1 MVVSSSRS
9 SVTDLSDSV
18 HPSVSQEHEQERTTF
33 SCIANPCRV
42 KQVENAL
49 NSGCKEGPEE
59 GEAVIESGLVCT
71 TQCKEGFYQSDDVLR
86 CHAETLSPATFTC
99 EATCAV
105 PSVSNAAAGGICKEG
120 KDQIMPFTSC
130 TTQCA
135 TGYTPSVEKLSCR
148 NGAFTPGSIQCNPDP
163 CDAPT
168 GVEFGRTK
176 GPCQEGWTLTSGHLG
191 KMCGAG
197 YTPSIAS
204 LACNAGTLAP
214 ATFQC
219 VPNPCPIPTV
229 KNRLG
234 NGCRGVAGS
243 SVESGKSCKASC
255 KSGYTPSVKQLD
267 CYAETLTPET
277 FVCEP
282 NPCSI
287 PVDSNQ
293 EGSGCLGVP
302 GQKDGTVIEHGE
314 TCQSECKEGYHP
326 SVESMS
332 CSLGTL
338 SPAKWSCIEDAYPAV
353 EGVANAPKVT
363 CKEGNSIN
371 SQKSCTTK
379 CRDGYKPNYAS
390 LTCRLGKFFPHTY
403 ICEPEGCPLPV
414 VKNRLTSG
422 CSGLPHPA
430 VVTSGQSCSAQCD
443 NGYTPSVASLKCFA
457 GKLTPATFVCNEDPC
472 DAPGGIQNGAT
483 ESCKEGKEI
492 ASGDKCTSQ
501 CAAGYVPSTA
511 QLSCSLGKLTPSFY
525 SCNPEPCT
533 LPQFANRKGN
543 GCKSKS
549 GQTVAS
555 GETCTAECAA
565 GYTPNEL
572 SLKCYAGVLTPAT
585 FSCFPDPCPLP
596 SISKA
601 QGNGC
606 SNLGGSMIDS
616 GLKCEAACQ
625 TGYTPSVKVL
635 ACQAS
640 ILTPDT
646 FTCNPNG
653 CTLPKV
659 QNQAGNGCQGI
670 KGSSIGSGKT
680 CKTQCAAGFTPD
692 VESLSCFAE
701 ELTPSTFTCNP
712 TPCTLPAVANAQG
725 NGCKGKVGTVIA
737 SGATCKTACMPG
749 YEASEA
755 ARQNRQAGMLRREF
769 VTSHL
774 RVCRVE
780 VSGTD
785 RRRPEKRPLGAGDAL
800 GAEAVTWC
808 KDGSYGGE
816 SIDLPHPR
824 HLYRPAG
831 DDRMAPRICGS
842 SSEGEACWAAA
853 EFAEEEVME
862 ANMSLV
868 KKAQLLGEDYRL
880 HATIVPL
887 LETTDPYAAEKSCAV
902 LKKETTEEEKEEIEE
917 DEEAKDNQ
925 EESEM
930 QAALKHKK
938 ATLKWA
944 GQEDGTNLRRRY
956 LAGPLVLHNETRDAC
971 IDQRLAMPKSQEEFG
986 VLVCEKLKTAKTCS
1000 QVLLRPHQPDK
1011 ERLWTLQKQHC
1022 TADKAWVGDYLCID
1036 KEEGTLVNCEHS
1048 NLPRQVG
1055 AVPKRVRRA
1064 RGRQTLQADASTSSL
1079 CQVPVWLF
1087 RQAGRHLPEY
1097 NEYKTKRNK
1106 NFLELLQD
1114 PKDVAEVTMQP
1125 LRRYGVDAAIL
1136 FSDILVVAEALGIDV
1151 DPGLNAQP
1159 CILVPRPLESP
1170 EDMARLRV
1178 SSASADFVEQRLAH
1192 VLEAV
1197 RLILQTMSQEGMGD
1211 VPLIGFSAAPWTL
1224 FFYMVGGSSKKRTD
1238 AGERWLKEHPEASKE
1253 LMSLLSEVIIEYL
1266 SAQVRSGCHVLQ
1278 VFEAMGEH
1286 ISPAN
1291 LESFAVPAMT
1301 RIATA
1306 LKERHPEVPL
1316 MVFPR
1321 GACYALPAL
1330 QNAGF
1335 DVVTADCATD
1345 LAEAELS
1352 LKAAS
1357 QGRVANLQG
1366 NFDPKWLRPGSSV
1379 EDVKPKKAKALE
1391 PLELVAA
1398 CQSWLDAQRAGCSTS
1413 CAKSNRSA
1421 HLRPRPNK
1429 KRKREEEAAKAGI
1442 TSHVEAEPEAAAV
1455 EQAEQAEMEVSVN
1468 KKSKKQKKAPDPC
1481 DMYVCQEVKEDKS
1494 TPFKRIDDDKWRSTI
1509 KDPRLLDNTH
1519 LAKQKFGGSKGD
1531 SWADKA
1537 SEDLLKTKG
1546 KGFRKEMA
1554 KKKRSSWRGGGEID
1568 QGVNSIKFDDSD
1580 DE

>member
-1 MVVSSSRS
+1 M
-9 SVTDLSDSV
+9 
-18 HPSVSQEHEQERTTF
+18 
-33 SCIANPCRV
+33 
-42 KQVENAL
+42 
-49 NSGCKEGPEE
+49 G
-59 GEAVIESGLVCT
+59 
-71 TQCKEGFYQSDDVLR
+71 
-86 CHAETLSPATFTC
+86 LSPQDQSSAILIHAMRQQEFLVRSAFQSFRR
-99 EATCAV
+99 E
-105 PSVSNAAAGGICKEG
+105 VS
-120 KDQIMPFTSC
+120 FS
-130 TTQCA
+130 
-135 TGYTPSVEKLSCR
+135 
-148 NGAFTPGSIQCNPDP
+148 
-163 CDAPT
+163 
-168 GVEFGRTK
+168 
-176 GPCQEGWTLTSGHLG
+176 
-191 KMCGAG
+191 
-197 YTPSIAS
+197 
-204 LACNAGTLAP
+204 P

-338 SPAKWSCIEDAYPAV
+338 SPAKWSCIEDACPAV

-749 YEASEA
+749 YEASEDKLECSAGSLSPATFACAELKCRAPTGIPHAPHVGCAEGRTIKGGKTCTPRCNSGYSPSA
-755 ARQNRQAGMLRREF
+755 ASLACKQGVFEPTSYGCLPGSCSIPQISNAASPKCEQGDTIKHGQKCTPKCKPNYIPSNSGLTCTAGNLEPTTF
-769 VTSHL
+769 TCKAPCASPNVANAAQPCKEGNLIEHGKSCSSQCDVGFSATSGSL
-774 RVCRVE
+774 ECND
-780 VSGTD
+780 GQLC
-785 RRRPEKRPLGAGDAL
+785 LGALREIDMPESGSNFYNCWSGDPHF
-800 GAEAVTWC
+800 TC
-808 KDGSYGGE
+808 RGGRR
-816 SIDLPHPR
+816 SDP
-824 HLYRPAG
+824 
-831 DDRMAPRICGS
+831 
-842 SSEGEACWAAA
+842 
-853 EFAEEEVME
+853 
-862 ANMSLV
+862 LV
-868 KKAQLLGEDYRL
+868 PGT
-880 HATIVPL
+880 HW
-887 LETTDPYAAEKSCAV
+887 V
-902 LKKETTEEEKEEIEE
+902 LKQACPNSPNFMWVQGVYGPVSPSGAMATAFGGMFLGKNILTIRSLTMTMSGAKYVYDLYGTELSVYMNGNKIE
-917 DEEAKDNQ
+917 
-925 EESEM
+925 
-930 QAALKHKK
+930 
-938 ATLKWA
+938 A
-944 GQEDGTNLRRRY
+944 GLG
-956 LAGPLVLHNETRDAC
+956 
-971 IDQRLAMPKSQEEFG
+971 RLAM
-986 VLVCEKLKTAKTCS
+986 
-1000 QVLLRPHQPDK
+1000 
-1011 ERLWTLQKQHC
+1011 
-1022 TADKAWVGDYLCID
+1022 
-1036 KEEGTLVNCEHS
+1036 
-1048 NLPRQVG
+1048 
-1055 AVPKRVRRA
+1055 
-1064 RGRQTLQADASTSSL
+1064 
-1079 CQVPVWLF
+1079 
-1087 RQAGRHLPEY
+1087 
-1097 NEYKTKRNK
+1097 
-1106 NFLELLQD
+1106 
-1114 PKDVAEVTMQP
+1114 
-1125 LRRYGVDAAIL
+1125 
-1136 FSDILVVAEALGIDV
+1136 LG
-1151 DPGLNAQP
+1151 
-1159 CILVPRPLESP
+1159 
-1170 EDMARLRV
+1170 M
-1178 SSASADFVEQRLAH
+1178 
-1192 VLEAV
+1192 
-1197 RLILQTMSQEGMGD
+1197 
-1211 VPLIGFSAAPWTL
+1211 
-1224 FFYMVGGSSKKRTD
+1224 
-1238 AGERWLKEHPEASKE
+1238 
-1253 LMSLLSEVIIEYL
+1253 
-1266 SAQVRSGCHVLQ
+1266 
-1278 VFEAMGEH
+1278 
-1286 ISPAN
+1286 
-1291 LESFAVPAMT
+1291 
-1301 RIATA
+1301 
-1306 LKERHPEVPL
+1306 
-1316 MVFPR
+1316 
-1321 GACYALPAL
+1321 
-1330 QNAGF
+1330 
-1335 DVVTADCATD
+1335 
-1345 LAEAELS
+1345 
-1352 LKAAS
+1352 
-1357 QGRVANLQG
+1357 
-1366 NFDPKWLRPGSSV
+1366 
-1379 EDVKPKKAKALE
+1379 
-1391 PLELVAA
+1391 
-1398 CQSWLDAQRAGCSTS
+1398 
-1413 CAKSNRSA
+1413 
-1421 HLRPRPNK
+1421 
-1429 KRKREEEAAKAGI
+1429 
-1442 TSHVEAEPEAAAV
+1442 
-1455 EQAEQAEMEVSVN
+1455 
-1468 KKSKKQKKAPDPC
+1468 
-1481 DMYVCQEVKEDKS
+1481 
-1494 TPFKRIDDDKWRSTI
+1494 
-1509 KDPRLLDNTH
+1509 
-1519 LAKQKFGGSKGD
+1519 
-1531 SWADKA
+1531 
-1537 SEDLLKTKG
+1537 
-1546 KGFRKEMA
+1546 
-1554 KKKRSSWRGGGEID
+1554 
-1568 QGVNSIKFDDSD
+1568 
-1580 DE
+1580 